1 LFDGGTGNNQI
12 YDSGTG
18 NDTLIGGVGS
28 GNDTLVVSDF
38 PHTATLDASGETG
51 SSSLYAAGSGNDT
64 LIGGIGN
71 DTLTTADFA
80 GTSSLSGGPGTTAC
94 RPWVVAPL
102 RYTAGLAT
110 ISSLGVAAAAACL
123 MAEQATIR
131 SMMGRPAGQTTR

>member
-1 LFDGGTGNNQI
+1 MFDGGTGNNQI

-80 GTSSLSGGPGTTAC
+80 GTSSLSGG
-94 RPWVVAPL
+94 
-102 RYTAGLAT
+102 AGND
-110 ISSLGVAAAAACL
+110 SLSALGSGFA
-123 MAEQATIR
+123 IR
-131 SMMGRPAGQTTR
+131 RGWRRFLLWEWQRQPPV